1 MVYPVWP
8 APTATVS
15 PLVSKLKVI
24 AVAAPGFAP
33 MLLVQVRTTAAP
45 AAQASV
51 RVAVRI
57 VFVPVTAVSPPP
69 LTTLAVPAQVEVQAV
84 LASAAQ
90 IAVLAVSLMVPEA
103 RLGFWVV
110 KVNAMLVGVLSGP
123 RLLATALPQVAL
135 PLLMVYPVWP
145 APTGTMSPLVSK
157 LKVIAVA
164 APGFAPMLLVQVRTT
179 AAPAAQASVRVAVRI
194 VFVPVTAVSAP
205 PLTTLAV
212 PAQVEVQAVLAS
224 AAQIAELAVSLM
236 VPEAAMGFWVVNVSL
251 MLAGEAPLVTLLITT
266 LPQVALPLLMVYPVW
281 PAPTATVSPLVSKL
295 KVIAV
300 AAPGFA
306 PML

>member
-1 MVYPVWP
+1 MGFWVVKVNAMLVGVLSGPRLLATALPQVALPLLMVYPVWP

-24 AVAAPGFAP
+24 ALAAPGFAP

-90 IAVLAVSLMVPEA
+90 IAELAVSLMVPEA
-103 RLGFWVV
+103 R
-110 KVNAMLVGVLSGP
+110 
-123 RLLATALPQVAL
+123 
-135 PLLMVYPVWP
+135 
-145 APTGTMSPLVSK
+145 
-157 LKVIAVA
+157 
-164 APGFAPMLLVQVRTT
+164 
-179 AAPAAQASVRVAVRI
+179 
-194 VFVPVTAVSAP
+194 
-205 PLTTLAV
+205 
-212 PAQVEVQAVLAS
+212 
-224 AAQIAELAVSLM
+224 
-236 VPEAAMGFWVVNVSL
+236 MGFWVVNVSL

-266 LPQVALPLLMVYPVW
+266 LPQVALP
-281 PAPTATVSPLVSKL
+281 
-295 KVIAV
+295 
-300 AAPGFA
+300 
-306 PML
+306 